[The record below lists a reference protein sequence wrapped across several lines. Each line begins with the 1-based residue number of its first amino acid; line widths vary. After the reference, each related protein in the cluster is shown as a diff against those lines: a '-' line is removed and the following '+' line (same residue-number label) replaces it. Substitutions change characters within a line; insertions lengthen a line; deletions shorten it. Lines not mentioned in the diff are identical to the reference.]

1 VETKEIS
8 ELLAVCSIFV
18 DTKLEILGE
27 LLVEFLVVF
36 LVFSDFSKHFQ
47 ALLYDILLDNLEN
60 TILLEGLT
68 RNVQG
73 EIV

>member
-1 VETKEIS
+1 VETKKIS
-8 ELLAVCSIFV
+8 ELFAVCSIFV

-36 LVFSDFSKHFQ
+36 LVLSDFGEHFQ

-68 RNVQG
+68 RNVQR

>member
-1 VETKEIS
+1 VETKKIS
-8 ELLAVCSIFV
+8 ELFAVCSIFV

-36 LVFSDFSKHFQ
+36 LVLSDFSEHFQ